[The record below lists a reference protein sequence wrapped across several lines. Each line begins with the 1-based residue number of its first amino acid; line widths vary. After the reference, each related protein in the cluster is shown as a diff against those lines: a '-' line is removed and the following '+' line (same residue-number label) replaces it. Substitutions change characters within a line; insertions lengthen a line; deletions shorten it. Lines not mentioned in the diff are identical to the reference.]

1 MDEKIEEVKKL
12 VNYDYPRLFDRLEK
26 AEKFSKIVVESYR
39 SSNGNLD
46 SVEADIILFLNSE
59 GKTVFQDGENEQ
71 FLEEVLS
78 IFEE

>member
-1 MDEKIEEVKKL
+1 MDEKVEEVKKL
-12 VNYDYPRLFDRLEK
+12 VNYDYPRLFDTLEK

-71 FLEEVLS
+71 FLEDVLS